1 MKEAKSIAK
10 NYSEA
15 LHELTKN
22 DLNSQQIILQELNS
36 LITSINQ
43 INGAWKLFENPSIS
57 KEEKKKIVETLKQK
71 LSQTTTNFL
80 YLLIDKG
87 RFNLLADIQKELVKL
102 INRASGT
109 VVAEVYSASQID
121 VNTLDSL
128 RSTLEASLGHNER
141 VTLESKIEPALIGG
155 LKVKINDLVYDG
167 SVKERLENL
176 KRRIQA

>member
-1 MKEAKSIAK
+1 MKHERNIAK
-10 NYSEA
+10 NYAKA
-15 LHELTKN
+15 LFELVEN
-22 DLNSQQIILQELNS
+22 NQELQQNVS
-36 LITSINQ
+36 QELSNIVIAINQ
-43 INGAWKLFENPSIS
+43 INGGWDFFSTPSIP
-57 KEEKKKIVETLKQK
+57 KENKKKLAETLKSK
-71 LSQTTTNFL
+71 SLPITVNFL

-87 RFNLLADIQKELVKL
+87 RFNLLTDIQKELVKL

-128 RSTLEASLGHNER
+128 RSSLEASLGHNER